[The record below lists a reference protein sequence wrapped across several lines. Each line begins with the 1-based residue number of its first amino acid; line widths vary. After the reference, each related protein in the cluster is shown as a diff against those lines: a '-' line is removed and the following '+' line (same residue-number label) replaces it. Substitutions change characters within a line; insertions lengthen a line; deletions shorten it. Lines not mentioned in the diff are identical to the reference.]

1 MIKKFLGIIVLVF
14 LVSGHVSAEEE
25 VLRCILKDQ
34 PNSTGKRSE
43 VEINLEKKM
52 LWLDTFQYK
61 IFLLGDRTIKAG
73 SENAD
78 IQISIDRF
86 DGFMI
91 LKNGDLLTTGYCKK
105 FNQIF

>member
-1 MIKKFLGIIVLVF
+1 MIKILFGIIILSSLLSGKVF
-14 LVSGHVSAEEE
+14 AEEE

-34 PNSTGKRSE
+34 SNSEGERSE

-73 SENAD
+73 SDNAD

-86 DGFMI
+86 DGFMTF
-91 LKNGDLLTTGYCKK
+91 KNGNLTTTGYCKK

>member
-1 MIKKFLGIIVLVF
+1 MIKNLLGIIILSS
-14 LVSGHVSAEEE
+14 LLSGHVFAEEE
-25 VLRCILKDQ
+25 VLRCILKSQ
-34 PNSTGKRSE
+34 SNSEGERSE

-73 SENAD
+73 SDNAD

-86 DGFMI
+86 DGFMTF
-91 LKNGDLLTTGYCKK
+91 KNGDLTTTGYCKK

>member
-1 MIKKFLGIIVLVF
+1 MIKNLLGIIILSS
-14 LVSGHVSAEEE
+14 LLSGHVFAEEE

-34 PNSTGKRSE
+34 SNSEGERSE

-61 IFLLGDRTIKAG
+61 IFLLGERTIKAG
-73 SENAD
+73 SDNAD

-86 DGFMI
+86 DGFMT
-91 LKNGDLLTTGYCKK
+91 LKNGSSTTTGYCKK
-105 FNQIF
+105 FIQIF

>member
-1 MIKKFLGIIVLVF
+1 MIKNLLGIIILSS
-14 LVSGHVSAEEE
+14 LLSGHVFAEEE

-34 PNSTGKRSE
+34 TDSTGKRSE

-52 LWLDTFQYK
+52 LWLDSFQYK
-61 IFLLGDRTIKAG
+61 IFLVGDRMIKAG
-73 SENAD
+73 SDNAD

-86 DGFMI
+86 DGFMT
-91 LKNGDLLTTGYCKK
+91 LKNGSLITTGYCKK

>member
-1 MIKKFLGIIVLVF
+1 MIKNLLGIIILSS
-14 LVSGHVSAEEE
+14 LLSGHVFAEEE

-34 PNSTGKRSE
+34 SNSEGERSE

-73 SENAD
+73 SDNAD

-86 DGFMI
+86 DGFMTF
-91 LKNGDLLTTGYCKK
+91 KNGNSTTTGYCKK